1 MNHFNKTIHI
11 IGTGMDG
18 DRTLT
23 LEARRAIEQAELLIG
38 AQRMLK
44 PFEALKKPM
53 LCCYDGRK
61 TAALIADSEYSEI
74 AVLVSGDGGFY
85 SAAGTLLPLLREYR
99 TELISGISTPVY
111 LCAKAGLPWS
121 DMRFVSLHGTDAPF
135 VRMICA
141 NRYTFLL
148 LGGRVTP
155 ADVCRRLCEYGR
167 GEVRVVI
174 GENLSSPKEAVHSGT
189 AAEYREYNADRL
201 CAMIVENEQYER
213 HLPSCIPDGAFIRGG
228 VPMTKSEVRGVCV
241 ARLTVGESDV
251 CWDIGCGTGSVAV
264 EMALRCPK
272 GRVLAVDKNAEAISL
287 TEQNLRKFG
296 CDNIEP
302 VPGLAEELAER
313 LPAPDCVFVGG
324 SCGAL
329 GDVLSVALKKNPDA
343 RILVT
348 AVSLE
353 TLSQSADLFAAR
365 GLESEIT
372 EIAVTRTRKAGSH
385 TLLSA
390 ENPIFIIHRKC

>member
-1 MNHFNKTIHI
+1 M
-11 IGTGMDG
+11 
-18 DRTLT
+18 
-23 LEARRAIEQAELLIG
+23 
-38 AQRMLK
+38 
-44 PFEALKKPM
+44 
-53 LCCYDGRK
+53 
-61 TAALIADSEYSEI
+61 
-74 AVLVSGDGGFY
+74 
-85 SAAGTLLPLLREYR
+85 
-99 TELISGISTPVY
+99 
-111 LCAKAGLPWS
+111 
-121 DMRFVSLHGTDAPF
+121 
-135 VRMICA
+135 
-141 NRYTFLL
+141 
-148 LGGRVTP
+148 
-155 ADVCRRLCEYGR
+155 
-167 GEVRVVI
+167 
-174 GENLSSPKEAVHSGT
+174 
-189 AAEYREYNADRL
+189 
-201 CAMIVENEQYER
+201 
-213 HLPSCIPDGAFIRGG
+213 
-228 VPMTKSEVRGVCV
+228 
-241 ARLTVGESDV
+241 
-251 CWDIGCGTGSVAV
+251 
-264 EMALRCPK
+264 
-272 GRVLAVDKNAEAISL
+272 LAVDKNAEAISL

>member
-135 VRMICA
+135 VRTICA

-167 GEVRVVI
+167 NGYTRLARYEGI
-174 GENLSSPKEAVHSGT
+174 HGT
-189 AAEYREYNADRL
+189 YGNT
-201 CAMIVENEQYER
+201 CAYLQTPR
-213 HLPSCIPDGAFIRGG
+213 PR
-228 VPMTKSEVRGVCV
+228 
-241 ARLTVGESDV
+241 
-251 CWDIGCGTGSVAV
+251 
-264 EMALRCPK
+264 
-272 GRVLAVDKNAEAISL
+272 
-287 TEQNLRKFG
+287 
-296 CDNIEP
+296 
-302 VPGLAEELAER
+302 
-313 LPAPDCVFVGG
+313 
-324 SCGAL
+324 
-329 GDVLSVALKKNPDA
+329 
-343 RILVT
+343 
-348 AVSLE
+348 
-353 TLSQSADLFAAR
+353 
-365 GLESEIT
+365 
-372 EIAVTRTRKAGSH
+372 
-385 TLLSA
+385 
-390 ENPIFIIHRKC
+390 